1 MSQGSRL
8 TQLQHFVH
16 IRGHSGYFF
25 FCSWIW
31 RFCDFLTSTP
41 PPYLTP
47 LADISPH
54 LTLHFLSY
62 DLSLSVSLC
71 LSLFPARSPSHPAVS
86 LSSFVCVCMCVCKT
100 VRPLSHDM
108 AECSSPGAVMRRGE
122 HLDYGDT
129 CRRSFRLPFSTNLS
143 HSLTLHTQSLSIHVS
158 LMLMSFRAL
167 FFFF

>member
-62 DLSLSVSLC
+62 DLSLSVSL
-71 LSLFPARSPSHPAVS
+71 SLS
-86 LSSFVCVCMCVCKT
+86 LSSLLVHPLILLSVSPPLCVCVCVC
-100 VRPLSHDM
+100 VRPWDRWAMTWLS
-108 AECSSPGAVMRRGE
+108 AAALGQSCAVVSIWTMETRVADLSGY
-122 HLDYGDT
+122 HSALT
-129 CRRSFRLPFSTNLS
+129 C
-143 HSLTLHTQSLSIHVS
+143 LTL
-158 LMLMSFRAL
+158 
-167 FFFF
+167 